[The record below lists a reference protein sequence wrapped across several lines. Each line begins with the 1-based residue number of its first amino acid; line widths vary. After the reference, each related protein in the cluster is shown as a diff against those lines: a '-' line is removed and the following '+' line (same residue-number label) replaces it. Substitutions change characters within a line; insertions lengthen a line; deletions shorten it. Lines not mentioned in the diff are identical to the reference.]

1 MGVRR
6 HFFAAAALA
15 CALALPASTANALTT
30 PSAAR
35 PSQLRV
41 PVLTYHRIAPRT
53 EIGNS
58 LPGLVLSPQI
68 FESHMRA
75 LQKDGWRTVTAA
87 TLADHIQRG
96 VRLPKKTMV
105 ITIDDGRDDGYTYAL
120 PILQRLGFVATFYV
134 ITGRIGR
141 ARYLTVPQLQTMALA
156 GMEIANH
163 TLSHTGN
170 NKNGTYAYYLDQ
182 VRVAQEQL
190 TEWLGAPPVTFAYP
204 FGLHPKN
211 LIRAVSNTGLRLAFT
226 TKSGHVHTARNAL
239 TAPRMGIRAS
249 LTPRQV
255 VLLLNSLR

>member
-6 HFFAAAALA
+6 RFFAAAALA
-15 CALALPASTANALTT
+15 CALALPASTVNALTT

-75 LQKDGWRTVTAA
+75 LQRDGWRTVTAA
-87 TLADHIQRG
+87 TLADHLQSG
-96 VRLPKKTMV
+96 VPLPKKTMV
-105 ITIDDGRDDGYTYAL
+105 ITIDDGRDDGYAYAF
-120 PILQRLGFVATFYV
+120 PILQRLGFVATFFV
-134 ITGRIGR
+134 ITGRVGR
-141 ARYLTVPQLQTMALA
+141 ARYLTVPQLQAMASA

-163 TLSHTGN
+163 TRSHAA

-211 LIRAVSNTGLRLAFT
+211 LIRAASNVGLRLAFT
-226 TKSGHVHTARNAL
+226 TKSGYVHTARNAL

-255 VLLLNSLR
+255 VLLLNGLR

>member
-6 HFFAAAALA
+6 RLFAATALA
-15 CALALPASTANALTT
+15 CVLAILPSTANARTA
-30 PSAAR
+30 PNAAR
-35 PSQLRV
+35 RSQLHV

-58 LPGLVLSPQI
+58 VPGLVLSPQI

-75 LQKDGWRTVTAA
+75 LKKDGWRTVTAA
-87 TLADHIQRG
+87 TLADHLQSG
-96 VRLPKKTMV
+96 VPLPKKTMV

-134 ITGRIGR
+134 ITGRVGK
-141 ARYLTVPQLQTMALA
+141 ARYLTVPQLQAMASV

-163 TLSHTGN
+163 TLSHTGT
-170 NKNGTYAYYLDQ
+170 KNGTDAYYLDQ

-211 LIRAVSNTGLRLAFT
+211 LIRAVSSVGLRLAFT
-226 TKSGHVHTARNAL
+226 TLDGHAYAAGNAL
-239 TAPRMGIRAS
+239 TAPRMRIGPS
-249 LTPRQV
+249 LTPRQAV
-255 VLLLNSLR
+255 WLLNHLQ

>member
-1 MGVRR
+1 M
-6 HFFAAAALA
+6 
-15 CALALPASTANALTT
+15 
-30 PSAAR
+30 
-35 PSQLRV
+35 

-87 TLADHIQRG
+87 TLADHMQRG

-141 ARYLTVPQLQTMALA
+141 SRYLTVPQLQTMALA

-170 NKNGTYAYYLDQ
+170 KNGTYAYYFDQ
-182 VRVAQEQL
+182 VRVAQDQL

-211 LIRAVSNTGLRLAFT
+211 LIRAVSNAGLQLAFT
-226 TKSGHVHTARNAL
+226 TVNGHLHASDNAL
-239 TAPRMGIRAS
+239 TAPRMGIKAS

-255 VLLLNSLR
+255 VLLLNGLR

>member
-1 MGVRR
+1 MIGVRR
-6 HFFAAAALA
+6 RFFAAAMLA
-15 CALALPASTANALTT
+15 CALAIPTSTANAFTT
-30 PSAAR
+30 PSAVR
-35 PSQLRV
+35 RTQLRV

-58 LPGLVLSPQI
+58 IPGLVLSPEI

-141 ARYLTVPQLQTMALA
+141 ARYLTVPQLQTMDLA

-163 TLSHTGN
+163 TLSHAVI
-170 NKNGTYAYYLDQ
+170 KNGTYAYYLDQ
-182 VRVAQEQL
+182 VRVAQDQL

-226 TKSGHVHTARNAL
+226 TVSGHLHAADNAL
-239 TAPRMGIRAS
+239 TAPRMGIRPS